1 MIHFVTHTIFTL
13 HQQQTL
19 WRGSN
24 NKTSSFNM
32 AWLMQSNCTVISCPD
47 WMKRLRST
55 QPRLV
60 RIRSEC
66 KPQVDMIEEGCFYN
80 LSLSSSLAFGQLP
93 RIVPQNNKKTKHKSH
108 LLRWYIDMQTVLV
121 FPGQVLRYPLLLH
134 KDGNGWIFPPLF
146 KVNCHS
152 HFHFIVLKINLRYLL
167 QCLPQSGLCLKQALL
182 PLIH

>member
-1 MIHFVTHTIFTL
+1 MHFVTHTIFTL

-24 NKTSSFNM
+24 NKTTSFNM

-47 WMKRLRST
+47 WMRRLRST

-66 KPQVDMIEEGCFYN
+66 KPQDDMMEEGCFYN
-80 LSLSSSLAFGQLP
+80 LSLSSSLAFGHLP
-93 RIVPQNNKKTKHKSH
+93 RIVPPKQTKKTHKVISS
-108 LLRWYIDMQTVLV
+108 DDTQTCRQFWFSLTR
-121 FPGQVLRYPLLLH
+121 FWDINFYFIRMEM
-134 KDGNGWIFPPLF
+134 DGFFFLF
-146 KVNCHS
+146 KVNCRS
-152 HFHFIVLKINLRYLL
+152 HFHLIVLKINLMYLL
-167 QCLPQSGLCLKQALL
+167 QCLPQSGLCPKQALL